1 MKFLLAYTAVLIGL
15 SNAQSNLYSQERNRP
30 HRGGDPGGRL
40 VDMKET
46 KCPTFLTTFTCPLD
60 PNDSGCDDLER
71 PKLDKEALADMSDE
85 DKAEMKDSF
94 RDTKK
99 LFKQKLLT
107 CVCCDIISVDD
118 LLAAKGE
125 AEVSQEVALVQEEF
139 TLGTEVQEGRDGT
152 EGVTFNVFAGQDGG
166 CSGSRGIHTPMEDSP
181 QPIGYCQNHGW
192 GKNAYSSMEVLG
204 CR

>member
-15 SNAQSNLYSQERNRP
+15 SNAQSNLFSQRTRP
-30 HRGGDPGGRL
+30 HRGDPGGRL

-46 KCPTFLTTFTCPLD
+46 KCPTFLATFTCPLSLD
-60 PNDSGCDDLER
+60 AATVGCDDLER

-85 DKAEMKDSF
+85 DKAEMKATF

-99 LFKQKLLT
+99 EFKQKLLT
-107 CVCCDIISVDD
+107 CVCCDIFSVED

-125 AEVSQEVALVQEEF
+125 AEVSQEVALVKEDSTF
-139 TLGTEVQEGRDGT
+139 GTEVQEGRDGA
-152 EGVTFNVFAGQDGG
+152 EGVTYNVFAGQG
-166 CSGSRGIHTPMEDSP
+166 CIPGSRGAHTLMENSP
-181 QPIGYCQNHGW
+181 QPIGYCQNHGM
-192 GKNAYSSMEVLG
+192 GKSAYNSIEVLG

>member
-1 MKFLLAYTAVLIGL
+1 
-15 SNAQSNLYSQERNRP
+15 
-30 HRGGDPGGRL
+30 
-40 VDMKET
+40 MKET
-46 KCPTFLTTFTCPLD
+46 KCPTFLATFTCPLD
-60 PNDSGCDDLER
+60 AATVGCDDLER

-85 DKAEMKDSF
+85 EKAEMKATF

-99 LFKQKLLT
+99 EFKQKLLT
-107 CVCCDIISVDD
+107 CVCCDIISAAD

-125 AEVSQEVALVQEEF
+125 AEVSQEVALVKEDSTF
-139 TLGTEVQEGRDGT
+139 GTEVQEGLDGA
-152 EGVTFNVFAGQDGG
+152 EGVTFNVFAGQGG
-166 CSGSRGIHTPMEDSP
+166 CVPGSRGAHTPMDNSP